1 MMELPLL
8 YILGYKCRC
17 LHCIPP
23 TQQMCVLFMYQVK
36 EQELRRKLDQE
47 SQVNLIY
54 AQVYK
59 SRKIKSLS
67 VETIQ
72 DKAVIVAQT
81 RPIL

>member
-1 MMELPLL
+1 
-8 YILGYKCRC
+8 
-17 LHCIPP
+17 
-23 TQQMCVLFMYQVK
+23 MYQVK